1 VPYDSHSSITNTSKQ
16 EHKNHELPIDLW
28 TRISIFQN
36 QGGYENLVSLQKIVK
51 LDAKKCVK
59 NLESWDENN
68 KQEKSNKKEF
78 KKLLHQYRD
87 ILMQRLEIDQVIKDK
102 LTNNKDK
109 LESLWR
115 SKSIFDNLYT
125 SGMLIN

>member
-16 EHKNHELPIDLW
+16 EHKHHELPIDLW

-109 LESLWR
+109 LESL
-115 SKSIFDNLYT
+115 
-125 SGMLIN
+125 